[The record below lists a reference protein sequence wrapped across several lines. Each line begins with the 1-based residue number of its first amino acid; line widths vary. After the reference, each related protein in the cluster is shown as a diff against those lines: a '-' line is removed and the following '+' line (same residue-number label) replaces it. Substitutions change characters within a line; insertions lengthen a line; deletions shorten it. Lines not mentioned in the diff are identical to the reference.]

1 MSTNAD
7 TAVQLSDTPSFE
19 LTTATPTDVDD
30 RVDGG
35 KLEGPSSGW
44 AGLTSSDNLK

>member
-1 MSTNAD
+1 MSTDAD

-19 LTTATPTDVDD
+19 SMTATSTDVDD

-35 KLEGPSSGW
+35 KLEGSPDW
-44 AGLTSSDNLK
+44 AGLTWNDNLK